1 MQRADL
7 AWRGISAPSC
17 ASSLALVL
25 RGQGFRIGGHRS
37 RTHTS
42 QLEEQLRAVTSVHDH
57 VVVPAERNGWSLSL
71 ALHVFAPPRHVDA
84 LLAHLAV
91 LQMSPAAIRN
101 QTAPDEPTQ
110 LASWATSLQWA
121 GRMGPAR
128 WSAMLILRLDLAFKQ
143 HLPLPRPCGIGHRIL
158 ATFQQSFA
166 FGSHNNQGQP
176 RIADVLLFV
185 PRVRHAELLAAL
197 KGLGSTKEVL
207 HDLCN
212 WVDDVGFMFSPG
224 HDANSEKEWNPLY
237 RITGRR
243 EAAPGVINASSLP
256 RRGRY
261 PRSSREPS
269 LGCHTRHSRAQPRA
283 SQAIAQAIAQPRA
296 SRITGATHPK
306 PTRRTPIKMPS
317 LAAKPEHKRQLN
329 RSADCRL
336 SRVVTVRRACARR
349 HRVGSDGGGGN
360 EGGRTASNAQAH
372 AHARNQS
379 QLARGVDFGG
389 AQWLDHH
396 SREEIGAESLAR
408 SAELHHCVR
417 RGMPEDTVTAGRR
430 RTSLPSDALLQSLIE
445 RMHRQVRIVLYPHL
459 PGTPLP
465 PRPRSTANRGY
476 GVESAWLDR
485 LREWPQRTEVASAGP
500 SMCPSH
506 GPPRCLFYVP
516 FSGMG
521 CRKALW
527 RSISRHDR
535 SMAPC
540 VAMMA
545 NVTRTL
551 QGGAKELL
559 ARRNG
564 SDHFWVSA
572 HDAGKGLGAN
582 ADHRLLANGHCVA
595 NSAEASAA
603 DKQEAT
609 QFEPTRDVA
618 SVPCVAPL
626 PSDTPPP
633 STERPTLAFFAG
645 TLRDGVRTRLAD
657 GIAAWRQGS
666 AALAARPIQWLSS
679 SMGKEGYWRALRE
692 SVFCLCPAG
701 HTVWSPRLI
710 EAILAGCIP
719 VVLADR
725 YVLPLGCF
733 ADWSTFAVL
742 VPEAEATSVPQR
754 LAAFSSA
761 AIDAMQGSLLRVRRY
776 FAYASPSMAASRA
789 PIIDAFTLGMLELW
803 LKTRESPPE
812 ID

>member
-1 MQRADL
+1 M
-7 AWRGISAPSC
+7 SAPGSC

-25 RGQGFRIGGHRS
+25 RGQGFRTGGHRS
-37 RTHTS
+37 RTYTT

-57 VVVPAERNGWSLSL
+57 VVVPAGRNGWSLSL

-84 LLAHLAV
+84 LLAHFAE

-101 QTAPDEPTQ
+101 HTAPDEPSQ

-121 GRMGPAR
+121 GRKTPAQ

-143 HLPLPRPCGIGHRIL
+143 PLPLPAPCGIGHTIL
-158 ATFQQSFA
+158 APFQQSFA
-166 FGSHNNQGQP
+166 FGSHNNEGQP

-197 KGLGSTKEVL
+197 KRVKSTKAVL

-237 RITGRR
+237 RITGRP
-243 EAAPGVINASSLP
+243 EAAPSVLNASMLP

-261 PRSSREPS
+261 PRSRREPS
-269 LGCHTRHSRAQPRA
+269 LGCHSRAPTQGHPRA
-283 SQAIAQAIAQPRA
+283 SP
-296 SRITGATHPK
+296 ITRVTHPM
-306 PTRRTPIKMPS
+306 PRRGLS
-317 LAAKPEHKRQLN
+317 LAAKPRHKRQFN
-329 RSADCRL
+329 PSADCGL
-336 SRVVTVRRACARR
+336 SRVVSVRRACARR
-349 HRVGSDGGGGN
+349 HLGN
-360 EGGRTASNAQAH
+360 EGGRTAS
-372 AHARNQS
+372 S
-379 QLARGVDFGG
+379 
-389 AQWLDHH
+389 
-396 SREEIGAESLAR
+396 AENLAR
-408 SAELHHCVR
+408 SAELHQCVR
-417 RGMPEDTVTAGRR
+417 RGLRGMPQDATGRR
-430 RTSLPSDALLQSLIE
+430 RTALPSDKLLQSLIE
-445 RMHRQVRIVLYPHL
+445 RMHRQIRIVLYPHL

-465 PRPRSTANRGY
+465 PRPRSTGNRGY
-476 GVESAWLDR
+476 AVESAWLDR
-485 LREWPQRTEVASAGP
+485 LRKWPQRTEVASAGP
-500 SMCPSH
+500 SVCPSH
-506 GPPRCLFYVP
+506 GPPRCLFHVP

-521 CRKALW
+521 CRRALW
-527 RSISRHDR
+527 RSNDVDIRHAR
-535 SMAPC
+535 FMAPC

-564 SDHFWVSA
+564 SDHFWISA
-572 HDAGKGLGAN
+572 HDTGKDLGAN

-595 NSAEASAA
+595 NSAKAPTA
-603 DKQEAT
+603 DMHALPEAT

-633 STERPTLAFFAG
+633 SSERPTLAFFAG
-645 TLRDGVRTRLAD
+645 TLRDGLRTRLAD
-657 GIAAWRQGS
+657 GISAWRQGG
-666 AALAARPIQWLSS
+666 AARAARPIHWFSS
-679 SMGKEGYWRALRE
+679 GIGKERYWRARRE

-754 LAAFSSA
+754 LAAFSSV
-761 AIDAMQGSLLRVRRY
+761 AINAMQGSLLRVRRY
-776 FAYASPSMAASRA
+776 FAYASPSNALSRA

-803 LKTRESPPE
+803 LKTREAPLE
-812 ID
+812 QD

>member
-1 MQRADL
+1 M
-7 AWRGISAPSC
+7 
-17 ASSLALVL
+17 
-25 RGQGFRIGGHRS
+25 
-37 RTHTS
+37 
-42 QLEEQLRAVTSVHDH
+42 HDH

-84 LLAHLAV
+84 LLAHFAE

-101 QTAPDEPTQ
+101 HTAPDEPSQ

-121 GRMGPAR
+121 GRKTPAQ
-128 WSAMLILRLDLAFKQ
+128 WSAMLILRLDLALKQ
-143 HLPLPRPCGIGHRIL
+143 PLPLPAPCGIGHTIL
-158 ATFQQSFA
+158 AAFQQSFA
-166 FGSHNNQGQP
+166 FGSHNNEGQP

-197 KGLGSTKEVL
+197 KRVKNTKAVL

-237 RITGRR
+237 RITGRP
-243 EAAPGVINASSLP
+243 EAAPGVLNVSMLP

-261 PRSSREPS
+261 PHSRREPS
-269 LGCHTRHSRAQPRA
+269 LGCHSRAPTQGHPRA
-283 SQAIAQAIAQPRA
+283 SP
-296 SRITGATHPK
+296 ITRVTHPM
-306 PTRRTPIKMPS
+306 PRRGPS
-317 LAAKPEHKRQLN
+317 LAAKPRHKRQFN
-329 RSADCRL
+329 PSADCGL
-336 SRVVTVRRACARR
+336 SRVVSVRRACARR
-349 HRVGSDGGGGN
+349 HLGN
-360 EGGRTASNAQAH
+360 EGGRTGASSAEN
-372 AHARNQS
+372 
-379 QLARGVDFGG
+379 
-389 AQWLDHH
+389 LD
-396 SREEIGAESLAR
+396 R
-408 SAELHHCVR
+408 SAELYLGNEGGRTGASSAENLARSTELHQCVR
-417 RGMPEDTVTAGRR
+417 RGLRGMPEDATGRR
-430 RTSLPSDALLQSLIE
+430 RSTALPSDKLLQSLIE
-445 RMHRQVRIVLYPHL
+445 RMHRQIRIVLYPHL

-465 PRPRSTANRGY
+465 PRPRSTGNRGY
-476 GVESAWLDR
+476 AVESAWLDR
-485 LREWPQRTEVASAGP
+485 LRKWPQRTEVVSAGP
-500 SMCPSH
+500 SVCPSQ
-506 GPPRCLFYVP
+506 GPPRCLFFVP

-521 CRKALW
+521 CRIALW
-527 RSISRHDR
+527 RSKDGRIRHAR

-551 QGGAKELL
+551 QGGTKELL

-564 SDHFWVSA
+564 SDHFWISA
-572 HDAGKGLGAN
+572 HDAGKELGAD

-595 NSAEASAA
+595 NSAEAPTA
-603 DKQEAT
+603 DMHALLEAT

-633 STERPTLAFFAG
+633 SSERPTLAFFAG
-645 TLRDGVRTRLAD
+645 TLRDGLRTRLAD
-657 GIAAWRQGS
+657 GIAAWRRGG
-666 AALAARPIQWLSS
+666 AARAARPIQWFSS
-679 SMGKEGYWRALRE
+679 GMGKERYWRALRE

-701 HTVWSPRLI
+701 HAVWSPRLI

-754 LAAFSSA
+754 LAAFSSV
-761 AIDAMQGSLLRVRRY
+761 AINAMQGSLLRVRRY
-776 FAYASPSMAASRA
+776 FAYASPSKATSRA

-803 LKTRESPPE
+803 LKTREAPLE
-812 ID
+812 QD